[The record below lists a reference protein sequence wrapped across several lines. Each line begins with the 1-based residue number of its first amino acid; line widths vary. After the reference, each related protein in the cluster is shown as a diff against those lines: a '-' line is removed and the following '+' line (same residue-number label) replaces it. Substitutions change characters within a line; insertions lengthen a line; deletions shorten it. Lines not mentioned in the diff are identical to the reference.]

1 MTSDADTLER
11 EIEASRGRL
20 DGTLDR
26 LTQRL
31 TPTGIIEDML
41 GTVRRD
47 ATGAGLYDGALE
59 AVRRNPMPVFMMCLG
74 AVMLLKSNG
83 QRPAA
88 TYRAVRDLDRYRPL
102 SSAISPIQLRMQ
114 SSPKLPET

>member
-1 MTSDADTLER
+1 MTSDADALER

-20 DGTLDR
+20 DRTLDR

-31 TPTGIIEDML
+31 TPTGIVEDML

-59 AVRRNPMPVFMMCLG
+59 AVRRNPVPVLMMCLG
-74 AVMLLKSNG
+74 AVMLLKGNG
-83 QRPAA
+83 QRPATA
-88 TYRAVRDLDRYRPL
+88 YRAVRDPDRHAP
-102 SSAISPIQLRMQ
+102 STKGIGPIQARTYAI
-114 SSPKLPET
+114 PKPSGP